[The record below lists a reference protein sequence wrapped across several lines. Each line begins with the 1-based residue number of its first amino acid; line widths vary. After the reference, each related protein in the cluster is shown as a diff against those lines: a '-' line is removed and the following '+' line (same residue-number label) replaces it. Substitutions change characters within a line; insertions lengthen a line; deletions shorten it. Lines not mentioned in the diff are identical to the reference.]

1 MWRDTFHRCLQMF
14 YDGASELLANIVT
27 SSKPSD
33 VESLWGV
40 LNSFSAS
47 LLQRLTIIFPLKW
60 GALTLIWGHL
70 TLIIRW

>member
-1 MWRDTFHRCLQMF
+1 MF
-14 YDGASELLANIVT
+14 YDEASELLANIVT
-27 SSKPSD
+27 SSEPSD

-60 GALTLIWGHL
+60 GALTLI
-70 TLIIRW
+70 